1 MDFSKHTQGTT
12 SVKVHHA
19 PGGKSNF
26 SLGWD
31 TPEVSSQPTKKP
43 LQNQNQPNQYTQ
55 PTNLK
60 GNNIMNN
67 NDMPVAGKTSIKVH
81 NPPGGRSNFVL
92 G

>member
-26 SLGWD
+26 SLAWD
-31 TPEVSSQPTKKP
+31 EGPTKPTTTAKRSNNPVVPLKETNQPT
-43 LQNQNQPNQYTQ
+43 
-55 PTNLK
+55 
-60 GNNIMNN
+60 
-67 NDMPVAGKTSIKVH
+67 DAKTSVKVH
-81 NPPGGRSNFVL
+81 NPPGGRSNIIF

>member
-1 MDFSKHTQGTT
+1 MDFSKHSAGTT

-31 TPEVSSQPTKKP
+31 TPVPATTKQTYQTSSNPIVP
-43 LQNQNQPNQYTQ
+43 LQES
-55 PTNLK
+55 NL
-60 GNNIMNN
+60 
-67 NDMPVAGKTSIKVH
+67 DAKTSVKVR
-81 NPPGGRSNFVL
+81 NPPGGRSNIVF